1 MFNATIHNQP
11 TSRQCK
17 QIKAGKLNTITDI
30 IDSLDISQSQKE
42 LDPNMYIKNMK
53 KKTVETNKKRIQHLC
68 DMQHCTIQ
76 FITKVIYKQWDEHL
90 EEQRHPITVLEQN

>member
-42 LDPNMYIKNMK
+42 LDPNMYIKNIK
-53 KKTVETNKKRIQHLC
+53 KKN
-68 DMQHCTIQ
+68 
-76 FITKVIYKQWDEHL
+76 F
-90 EEQRHPITVLEQN
+90 